1 MKTALQ
7 VWAVCAALIA
17 PGLIAPAFAFAQ
29 AQYNPDGQ
37 YTNGVDVQAEANQLF
52 ALANQARWAAGVGQL
67 QWDQS
72 LAAAAFYHCK
82 WMVQAGAISHR
93 FAGEPDLKER
103 AADRGARFAT
113 VEENVAEGTTA
124 VVIQDAWMK
133 SPGHRA
139 NLLSP
144 VVDRVGIAVIASRG
158 MLYAVE
164 DFAHEVPSLTDQQV
178 EARVADLV
186 RVSGIGIEDDP
197 TTARAACATDSGF
210 PRNAAGVE
218 PRFIERWQNADLDKL
233 PRTLV
238 DHLSSG
244 KYRSAAIGSCPAQ
257 VSEGSFTAYRIA
269 VLLY

>member
-1 MKTALQ
+1 MRITLQ
-7 VWAVCAALIA
+7 LWAVCAALLA
-17 PGLIAPAFAFAQ
+17 PGLVLAQ
-29 AQYNPDGQ
+29 AQYNPDRQ
-37 YTNGVDVQAEANQLF
+37 YTNGINLQVQAEQLF
-52 ALANQARWAAGVGQL
+52 ALGNQARRAAGVGPL

-82 WMVQAGAISHR
+82 WMVQEGPISHR
-93 FAGEPDLKER
+93 YDGEPDLKVR
-103 AADRGARFAT
+103 AADAGARFGT
-113 VEENVAEGTTA
+113 IEENVAMGTTA
-124 VVIQDAWMK
+124 AVIHDAWMK

-144 VVDRVGIAVIASRG
+144 VVDRVGIAVIASHG
-158 MLYAVE
+158 MLYAVA
-164 DFAHEVPSLTDQQV
+164 DFAHDVPSLTAEQV

-186 RVSGIGIEDDP
+186 RVSGIAIEYDP
-197 TTARAACATDSGF
+197 SAARTACATDSGF

-218 PRFIERWQNADLDKL
+218 PRFVERWQNADLDKL
-233 PRTLV
+233 PQVLV

-244 KYRSAAIGSCPAQ
+244 KYRSAAIGSCQAT

>member
-1 MKTALQ
+1 M
-7 VWAVCAALIA
+7 
-17 PGLIAPAFAFAQ
+17 FAQ
-29 AQYNPDGQ
+29 SRSNPDAQYTAGADL
-37 YTNGVDVQAEANQLF
+37 QAEAEQLF
-52 ALANQARWAAGVGQL
+52 ALANQARRAAGVAPL

-82 WMVQAGAISHR
+82 WMVQAGQISHR
-93 FAGEPDLKER
+93 YSGEPDLKER
-103 AADRGARFAT
+103 AADRGARFGT
-113 VEENVAEGTTA
+113 IEENVAMGTTA
-124 VVIQDAWMK
+124 PVIHDAWMK

-158 MLYAVE
+158 MLYAVQ
-164 DFAHEVPSLTDQQV
+164 DFAHDVPSLTPEQV

-186 RVSGIGIEDDP
+186 RVSGIAIEDDP

-218 PRFIERWQNADLDKL
+218 PRFVERWVNADLNKL
-233 PRTLV
+233 PQTLV
-238 DHLSSG
+238 EHLGTG
-244 KYRSAAIGSCPAQ
+244 KYHSAAIGSCPAT
-257 VSEGSFTAYRIA
+257 VSGGSFTAYRVA